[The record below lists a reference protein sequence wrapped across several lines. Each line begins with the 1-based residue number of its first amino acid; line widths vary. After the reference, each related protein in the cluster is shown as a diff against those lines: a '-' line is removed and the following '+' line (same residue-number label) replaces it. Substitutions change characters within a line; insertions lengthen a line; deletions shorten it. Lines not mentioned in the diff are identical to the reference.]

1 MPPPP
6 GLDEDDET
14 LSLLANQDSPGL
26 SLNSFRPIFATMEE
40 EGSPSQELSH
50 PRTLLILPEGHAEKT
65 FYTVCTHSAGGGLS
79 SSDDEVTNVVNDILT
94 DINNDILIQ
103 SDENVI
109 SSGQISNS
117 GSSNNNN
124 CASSSGNTATTCGL
138 HSNNYSNNVNSG
150 NISIK
155 GSSGKSG
162 SLVVDVHI
170 NPDGS
175 SLEEETSSE
184 IEMRPSIS
192 AGSSVSSTST
202 VSSSNSSGGKVPSK
216 HAINRFQRCYS
227 DSSHSNQ
234 NGFRGK
240 YTKWIKAQENAD
252 KIETLYDASTS
263 SSSALPQTTSA
274 NNNLS
279 SPLGIKSTF
288 EPIGN
293 RISAEGGGMSHRYRH
308 FSESAY
314 ERFNLQEELFQFK
327 QNFNNHYSRN
337 RGLRSFENGV
347 EQKQKSDPVKIDG
360 VKFDIFGDESSN
372 PDENIHKDPQ
382 DSENIFEDEEG
393 LNSNGN
399 INKSG
404 IGISS
409 LSASTSSLRGTSSS
423 SVPNHHHPLYPLP
436 PSSSI
441 PVAPSCMG
449 TLQSDSS
456 SVEEDDLYR
465 GRLPPPFSSV
475 LVETGSCLS
484 NSSSTVS
491 LPACRI
497 CQLPSME
504 PNNQL
509 ISPCRC
515 LGSIR
520 YVHNNCLLKWLEV
533 SSKRRNGTA
542 SCELCQYQYLRHKKF
557 VITHWRFPECS
568 FRDKILHLFFII
580 SVCLMITCAAVTIL
594 CFKEDRGPYRKV
606 NSNQGELTSTEMITL
621 SCGVLF
627 FFAFFIAMYVE
638 VKAKNTVYQLICK
651 FFYMNHEWSV
661 EEYDRR
667 RDLMCSKS
675 SPKNESTSCL
685 A

>member
-6 GLDEDDET
+6 GCDEDDET

-26 SLNSFRPIFATMEE
+26 SSGGPYRPLFSSNMEE
-40 EGSPSQELSH
+40 S
-50 PRTLLILPEGHAEKT
+50 LPEGNAEKT
-65 FYTVCTHSAGGGLS
+65 FYTVCTNSSGAGLP
-79 SSDDEVTNVVNDILT
+79 SSDDEVIDAVNDILT
-94 DINNDILIQ
+94 DINNDILNR
-103 SDENVI
+103 SEEREECNENA
-109 SSGQISNS
+109 SRNTTA
-117 GSSNNNN
+117 NNHNN
-124 CASSSGNTATTCGL
+124 KSTDARSVL
-138 HSNNYSNNVNSG
+138 P
-150 NISIK
+150 K
-155 GSSGKSG
+155 GASGKSG

-170 NPDGS
+170 DPNGPNSSPEEDSTSEPEMHPHHS
-175 SLEEETSSE
+175 SLSS
-184 IEMRPSIS
+184 SS
-192 AGSSVSSTST
+192 A
-202 VSSSNSSGGKVPSK
+202 SSNSSSGAVSGKAPSK
-216 HAINRFQRCYS
+216 HAVNRFQRCYS
-227 DSSHSNQ
+227 DSSHSSPK
-234 NGFRGK
+234 GLRGK

-252 KIETLYDASTS
+252 KIETIYDGSASGGSSCKKSNSSSVPSSVSPPSSNCTKGNNPS
-263 SSSALPQTTSA
+263 SSSS
-274 NNNLS
+274 
-279 SPLGIKSTF
+279 LGHPPSF
-288 EPIGN
+288 EDPP
-293 RISAEGGGMSHRYRH
+293 GGFPHRYRH
-308 FSESAY
+308 FSESAH

-327 QNFNNHYSRN
+327 QNFHYHYSRN
-337 RGLRSFENGV
+337 RGLRPYENGM
-347 EQKQKSDPVKIDG
+347 EQKRKSDPVKIES
-360 VKFDIFGDESSN
+360 VKFDLFGEESSN
-372 PDENIHKDPQ
+372 PEEDVLEDASLGCSKSLLG
-382 DSENIFEDEEG
+382 DSEDVG
-393 LNSNGN
+393 ALRS
-399 INKSG
+399 
-404 IGISS
+404 
-409 LSASTSSLRGTSSS
+409 SASDSSASLRP
-423 SVPNHHHPLYPLP
+423 SVHHGLYL
-436 PSSSI
+436 PSSTASL
-441 PVAPSCMG
+441 PAAAASPSCMG

-456 SVEEDDLYR
+456 SVDEEDFPR
-465 GRLPPPFSSV
+465 TRLPPPFPSV

-484 NSSSTVS
+484 NSSSTAS

-557 VITHWRFPECS
+557 VISHWRFPECS

-594 CFKEDRGPYRKV
+594 CFKEDRGPYRKA
-606 NSNQGELTSTEMITL
+606 NSNPGELTSTEMITL

-667 RDLMCSKS
+667 RDLLCSKT

>member
-65 FYTVCTHSAGGGLS
+65 FYTVCTHSAMKTLS
-79 SSDDEVTNVVNDILT
+79 HPVKL
-94 DINNDILIQ
+94 
-103 SDENVI
+103 VI
-109 SSGQISNS
+109 VAVATIIIVQVA
-117 GSSNNNN
+117 
-124 CASSSGNTATTCGL
+124 ASIPLLRVAFIRIITP
-138 HSNNYSNNVNSG
+138 NNVNSG

-252 KIETLYDASTS
+252 KIETLYMM
-263 SSSALPQTTSA
+263 LPLLLLLLCHKPLAQT
-274 NNNLS
+274 
-279 SPLGIKSTF
+279 I
-288 EPIGN
+288 IC
-293 RISAEGGGMSHRYRH
+293 GGMSHRYRH

-347 EQKQKSDPVKIDG
+347 EQKQKSDPVKTDG

-372 PDENIHKDPQ
+372 PDENIHKEPQ

-557 VITHWRFPECS
+557 ITHWRFPECS

-580 SVCLMITCAAVTIL
+580 SRIVALTA
-594 CFKEDRGPYRKV
+594 KV
-606 NSNQGELTSTEMITL
+606 NSNQ
-621 SCGVLF
+621 
-627 FFAFFIAMYVE
+627 AMYVE